1 METEIINY
9 AQVATKA
16 IVIIAIGASL
26 AALWHLFVFILRRR
40 KGDSDEQGL
49 AMACVNSLYLPVL
62 IYILGVSILYA
73 GNSVNE
79 VLTVGLEVVLAPSGY
94 LLKLGCIVFAM
105 ILLVDRI
112 SMYAVS
118 MVRRRMQRLE
128 QDRVRK
134 VASVAA
140 KGMQFLILVM
150 AVLMAMDYLG
160 FNITSIVALG
170 SVGGLV
176 LGLASQD
183 ILSNLLGRITLYM
196 EKPFSPGDH
205 IICGGVEGIATKMK
219 WRITEIRTFDRHML
233 YVPNNLLINNPIHN
247 HSRRSNRRISQ
258 TIGIRYDDAG
268 SLPKI
273 IEDVEQMLV
282 AHPGVDEKDTLVVKF
297 TNFGASSLDFMVYAM
312 MHETDW
318 ARAKAVRH
326 DVLLKIIDIVLDNG
340 AEFAFPTRTLHMINE
355 QPEAAEPAR

>member
-26 AALWHLFVFILRRR
+26 AATWYLCVFILRR
-40 KGDSDEQGL
+40 KKSADDEQGL
-49 AMACVNSLYLPVL
+49 AMACVDSLHYPVL
-62 IYILGVSILYA
+62 IYILGVSILHA
-73 GNSVNE
+73 GNSINE
-79 VLTVGLEVVLAPSGY
+79 VLTVGLEVVLSPTGY
-94 LLKLGCIVFAM
+94 LLKLGCVVFAM
-105 ILLVDRI
+105 ILLVDNLSR
-112 SMYAVS
+112 YAVTI
-118 MVRRRMQRLE
+118 VRRRMQRLE
-128 QDRVRK
+128 QDRVHK
-134 VASVAA
+134 VAALAA
-140 KGMQFLILVM
+140 KGLQFLILVM

-176 LGLASQD
+176 VGLASQD

-205 IICGGVEGIATKMK
+205 VICGGVEGIATRMK
-219 WRITEIRTFDRHML
+219 WRVTEIRTFDRHML

-247 HSRRSNRRISQ
+247 HSRRSNRRINQ
-258 TIGIRYDDAG
+258 TIGIRYDDAEA
-268 SLPKI
+268 LPKI
-273 IEDVEQMLV
+273 IEDVEKMLI
-282 AHPGVDEKDTLVVKF
+282 AHPGVDENDTLVVKF

-318 ARAKAVRH
+318 SKSKAVHH
-326 DVLLKIIDIVLDNG
+326 DVLLKIIDIVLANG